1 MIPKYDS
8 VRLATVVMAILGF
21 ALIENQALAAD
32 AINESKQYNLELPEI
47 IERYLAAF
55 QGERVIFFI

>member
-8 VRLATVVMAILGF
+8 VRLATFIMAILGF